1 MKAFGIK
8 SYGGPEDITE
18 LEVEKPQINDD
29 EVLVETKAEGINPF
43 DWKIAEG
50 MVQSW
55 LKLTFPIITNSDF
68 AGVITKIGKNVQSFK
83 VGDRVTGFTLTGAS
97 AQYIAAKP
105 NRLALLPD
113 NVDFVTGAGIPEAS
127 MTIWQGI
134 FNHAHIIPGQKVLI
148 QGGAGGLG
156 TFGIQLLH
164 QIGATVYTTASAK
177 NKDLLISLGA
187 DQVIDYHT
195 TNIKDVL
202 QDIEVV
208 FDTIGGESV
217 ADDFAVLKPEGLL
230 VSTLGA
236 KADELA
242 VKKHIR
248 VIDES
253 ADFNHLDLQPIVDLI
268 GKGKVK
274 VIISQTFPFSVEGI
288 RKAIETSQS
297 HHAVGKLIIDFNK

>member
-8 SYGGPEDITE
+8 SYGGPENITE

-43 DWKIAEG
+43 DWKIAKG

>member
-8 SYGGPEDITE
+8 SYGGPENITE

-187 DQVIDYHT
+187 D
-195 TNIKDVL
+195 
-202 QDIEVV
+202 
-208 FDTIGGESV
+208 
-217 ADDFAVLKPEGLL
+217 
-230 VSTLGA
+230 
-236 KADELA
+236 
-242 VKKHIR
+242 
-248 VIDES
+248 
-253 ADFNHLDLQPIVDLI
+253 
-268 GKGKVK
+268 
-274 VIISQTFPFSVEGI
+274 
-288 RKAIETSQS
+288 
-297 HHAVGKLIIDFNK
+297 